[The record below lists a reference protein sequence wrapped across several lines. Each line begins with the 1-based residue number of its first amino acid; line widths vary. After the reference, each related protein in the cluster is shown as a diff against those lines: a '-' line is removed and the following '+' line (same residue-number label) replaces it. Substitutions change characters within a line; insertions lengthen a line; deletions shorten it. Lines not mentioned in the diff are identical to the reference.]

1 MQVAVVRPIT
11 SETIQLAI
19 SAANGTIAITLDAEV
34 AAEATQLTAE
44 TAAGPTL
51 TSRGR

>member
-1 MQVAVVRPIT
+1 MPVADVRPIT

-34 AAEATQLTAE
+34 AAGPKPRNS
-44 TAAGPTL
+44 AGKPPPDL
-51 TSRGR
+51 H